1 MEQVQTEEEKE
12 YAFDCKFFAAL
23 RIKAKSREEAEAII
37 RNTLDGASCNAGC
50 WPNGD
55 PVLFE
60 ASVDGS
66 LDLFEVNGE
75 PV

>member
-1 MEQVQTEEEKE
+1 MQNAEEKE
-12 YAFDCKFFAAL
+12 YAFDLKLLAAL

-60 ASVDGS
+60 ASVDGDM
-66 LDLFEVNGE
+66 DLFEIDGE